1 MKVLIIS
8 PGKKH
13 SSELAD
19 AIAEYQ
25 KRLSPNLP
33 IQWEFPAI
41 GTKESEGTAILKRI
55 EPQDLVV
62 LLDERGKEVDSPG
75 FASVID
81 DTLNASTKRIVFIIG
96 GAFGVSDGV
105 MERANMTLRLSR
117 MVFPHMIARLLLVE
131 QLYRA
136 WSIRSGGKYHHA

>member
-19 AIAEYQ
+19 AISEYE
-25 KRLSPNLP
+25 KRLAPIFP
-33 IQWEFPAI
+33 IQWDFPSI
-41 GTKESEGTAILKRI
+41 GTKESEGEAILKRI
-55 EPQDLVV
+55 EPQDMVV
-62 LLDERGKEVDSPG
+62 LLDERGKEIDSPG
-75 FASVID
+75 LATLID
-81 DTLNASTKRIVFIIG
+81 DALNNSTKRLVFIIG
-96 GAFGVSDGV
+96 GAFGVSDEV
-105 MERANMTLRLSR
+105 VRRANLTLKLSAL
-117 MVFPHMIARLLLVE
+117 VFPHMIVRLILVE